1 MMANNQK
8 TIDSPDEAA
17 VGSRDPKG
25 PIPKEPAQGSAGES
39 DGVSG
44 TAGDVKNQD
53 NPTSVPSS

>member
-1 MMANNQK
+1 MREDHK
-8 TIDSPDEAA
+8 TIDSPDEKS

-25 PIPKEPAQGSAGES
+25 PIPKEPIEGSAGES

-53 NPTSVPSS
+53 NPTSVPAG

>member
-1 MMANNQK
+1 MSDGKK

-25 PIPKEPAQGSAGES
+25 PIPKEPTEGSAGEE

-44 TAGDVKNQD
+44 TAGNVKNQD
-53 NPTSVPSS
+53 SPTSVPAG